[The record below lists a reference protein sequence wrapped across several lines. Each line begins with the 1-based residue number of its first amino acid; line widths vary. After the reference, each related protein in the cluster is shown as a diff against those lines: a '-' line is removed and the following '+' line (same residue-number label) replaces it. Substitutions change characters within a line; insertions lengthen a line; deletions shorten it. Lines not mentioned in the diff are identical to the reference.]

1 LLFKKSMKSLSGLF
15 TAKED
20 RLCFDGSFKLI
31 VCLIQKMRFFSSTKT
46 IKSEK
51 GHFITIIPYEERY
64 FTSLIH
70 MYDTYNPLGSV
81 QGLPPL
87 DKDKRHQWV
96 QDMIS
101 SGTNLLA
108 LYGDIIIGHASLFSM
123 PVNWAE
129 YFIFIHQDFQ
139 RQGIGTAITLYVI
152 DWAKQES
159 LSTIWLTVET
169 KNYVAIALYRSV
181 GFRRIGSSD
190 GSWEM
195 ILTITKE

>member
-1 LLFKKSMKSLSGLF
+1 MQ
-15 TAKED
+15 EM
-20 RLCFDGSFKLI
+20 RL
-31 VCLIQKMRFFSSTKT
+31 FSSIKT

-51 GHFITIIPYEERY
+51 GHLITIIPYEERY
-64 FTSLIH
+64 FASLVH
-70 MYDTYNPLGSV
+70 MYDTYDPLGSV

-108 LYGDIIIGHASLFSM
+108 MYEDSVIGHASLFAM

-139 RQGIGTAITLYVI
+139 RQGIGTAITLYAI
-152 DWAKQES
+152 DWAQQEN
-159 LSTIWLTVET
+159 LSTIWLTVDR
-169 KNYVAIALYRSV
+169 KNYVAISLWRSV
-181 GFRRIGSSD
+181 GFKRIGSSD
-190 GSWEM
+190 SEWEM
-195 ILTITKE
+195 ILTLKQEYK

>member
-1 LLFKKSMKSLSGLF
+1 MI
-15 TAKED
+15 E
-20 RLCFDGSFKLI
+20 
-31 VCLIQKMRFFSSTKT
+31 KMGFFSSIKT

-51 GHFITIIPYEERY
+51 GHLIKMIPYEERY

-87 DKDKRHQWV
+87 DKDKRHEWV

-101 SGTNLLA
+101 NGTNLLA
-108 LYGDIIIGHASLFSM
+108 LYEDRVIGHASLFSM

-152 DWAKQES
+152 DWAQQEN
-159 LSTIWLTVET
+159 LSCIWVIVDRN
-169 KNYVAIALYRSV
+169 NYVALSLCRSV
-181 GFRRIGSSD
+181 GFRRIGSS
-190 GSWEM
+190 GSDWEM
-195 ILTITKE
+195 ILTLKRE

>member
-1 LLFKKSMKSLSGLF
+1 
-15 TAKED
+15 
-20 RLCFDGSFKLI
+20 
-31 VCLIQKMRFFSSTKT
+31 MRSFSSTQT

-51 GHFITIIPYEERY
+51 GHLISIIPYEERY
-64 FTSLIH
+64 FTSLLN

-87 DKDKRHQWV
+87 DKTKRHEWV

-101 SGTNLLA
+101 RGTNLLA
-108 LYGDIIIGHASLFSM
+108 LYGDRVIGQASLFSM

-139 RQGIGTAITLYVI
+139 RQRIGTAITLYVI

-159 LSTIWLTVET
+159 LSTIWLSVET
-169 KNYVAIALYRSV
+169 KNYVAIALYRKT

-195 ILTITKE
+195 ILTITEEQEAH

>member
-1 LLFKKSMKSLSGLF
+1 LITDGG
-15 TAKED
+15 
-20 RLCFDGSFKLI
+20 RPGFDIHVNSRS
-31 VCLIQKMRFFSSTKT
+31 IQYRNMRFFSSPQT

-51 GHFITIIPYEERY
+51 GHLINIIPYEEKY
-64 FTSLIH
+64 FTSLLH
-70 MYDTYNPLGSV
+70 MYDTYSPLGSV

-87 DKDKRHQWV
+87 DEEKRHQWL

-101 SGTNLLA
+101 RSTNLLA
-108 LYGDIIIGHASLFSM
+108 LYKDNVIGQASLFSM

-159 LSTIWLTVET
+159 LSAIWLAVET
-169 KNYVAIALYRSV
+169 KNYVAIALYHKV
-181 GFRRIGSSD
+181 GFRRIGSSN

-195 ILTITKE
+195 ILTLTQE

>member
-1 LLFKKSMKSLSGLF
+1 
-15 TAKED
+15 
-20 RLCFDGSFKLI
+20 
-31 VCLIQKMRFFSSTKT
+31 MRSFSSTQT

-51 GHFITIIPYEERY
+51 GHLISIIPYEERY
-64 FTSLIH
+64 FTSLLN

-87 DKDKRHQWV
+87 DKTKRHEWV

-101 SGTNLLA
+101 RGANLLA
-108 LYGDIIIGHASLFSM
+108 LYGDRVIGQASLFSM

-139 RQGIGTAITLYVI
+139 RQRIGTGITLYVI

-159 LSTIWLTVET
+159 LSTIWLSVET
-169 KNYVAIALYRSV
+169 KNYVAIALYRKT

-195 ILTITKE
+195 ILTITEEQEAH